1 MIDVSLKFLKDAFNN
16 YLHRRIG
23 AGFGEID
30 IGPVV
35 DDKGNWAAPK
45 NSLCLTVFQ
54 IEEERATRAQMPD
67 RVMLEGRDISLPP
80 PLAINL
86 VILVSARFDVYT
98 EGLRLLA
105 YVLAYFQAHP
115 LFTPAEQPAMP
126 AGLDRLSLEL
136 VNYGPEQTNQ
146 MWACLG
152 AKHLPSVVYR
162 LRMLLIQDLEPLA
175 TGAPVSHIDI
185 RARGT

>member
-54 IEEERATRAQMPD
+54 IEEERITRAQMPD
-67 RVMLEGRDISLPP
+67 RIMLEGRDISLPP

-86 VILVSARFDVYT
+86 VVLISARFDVYT

-162 LRMLLIQDLEPLA
+162 LRMLLIQDVEPLA
-175 TGAPVSHIDI
+175 TGTPIADIHI